1 METAISFNQ
10 QQLISELKHYRDQ
23 TNRLRKINEFY
34 GRIVGVVDLTSLIE
48 AYSIWLMQYVRF
60 KLIGYANPAR
70 SRNHFICA
78 EHGPDR
84 RNVMTLAD
92 TIIHQTGNIPI
103 SYRYCNGIHTY
114 VWTLD
119 AKGTHGKIVLFKNNA
134 PMKNDEM
141 QVMDD
146 SLPVMNESVKKAFE
160 YEEIY
165 HQARRDSLTE
175 LPNRLYFDEHIY
187 SIIELAGRHRR
198 PLTLAALDLDRF
210 KRINDTK
217 GHLEGDRVLK
227 LVGTILKKEI
237 RLSDTLI
244 RMGGDE
250 FLIILQETDLEAS
263 RCLCKRLC
271 NAIKELDIHTDQGRL
286 GLSIGLAEY
295 KSDISLKQLLSRA
308 DDMLYQVKAEGGNGV
323 AG

>member
-1 METAISFNQ
+1 METTIACNQ
-10 QQLISELKHYRDQ
+10 QQLISELNHYRDQ

-34 GRIVGVVDLTSLIE
+34 SRIVGVVDLTSLIE

-60 KLIGYANPAR
+60 KLIGYADPTRN
-70 SRNHFICA
+70 RNHFICA

-84 RNVMTLAD
+84 RNVMTLAE
-92 TIIHQTGNIPI
+92 TIVHQTGTLPI
-103 SYRYCNGIHTY
+103 SYRYCNGIHSY
-114 VWTLD
+114 VWMLD
-119 AKGTHGKIVLFKNNA
+119 TKGAHGKIILFKDNS
-134 PMKNDEM
+134 PMKKDEM

-146 SLPVMNESVKKAFE
+146 SLPVMKESVKKAFE

-165 HQARRDSLTE
+165 QQARRDSLTE

-198 PLTLAALDLDRF
+198 PLTIAALDLDRF

-217 GHLEGDRVLK
+217 GHLEGDRVLQH
-227 LVGTILKKEI
+227 VGAILKKEI

-250 FLIILQETDLEAS
+250 FLIILQETDIEAS

-271 NAIKELDIHTDQGRL
+271 KAIRELDIRTDQGKL
-286 GLSIGLAEY
+286 GLSIGLAAY
-295 KSDISLKQLLSRA
+295 QPDLSLKQLLSKA
-308 DDMLYQVKAEGGNGV
+308 DDMLYRVKADGGNGV